1 MKNTLLTVL
10 LVLTVSL
17 VASSQN
23 RDTPDQYATE
33 NGNLTVHPITH
44 GTFAMEWN
52 GLTIYVD
59 PYGGKAGFAGLN
71 APDLVLITDIH
82 GDHLDK
88 NTLAEL
94 DLSKA
99 QLVVP
104 QAVMDMLPDN
114 LKAQATVIANGEAT
128 DMMNINI
135 AAIPMYNLPADAETR
150 HPKGRGNGYVLR
162 MGGKTIYISGD
173 TEDIPEMRA
182 LSNID
187 IAFVCMNLPY
197 TMSID
202 QASSA
207 VNEFKPKVIYPY
219 HYRGTGGLAD
229 VAAFKELVKEDEFG
243 IQVKLK
249 NWYQQN

>member
-1 MKNTLLTVL
+1 MKNTLLTL
-10 LVLTVSL
+10 LLILTVSL
-17 VASSQN
+17 AASSQN
-23 RDTPDQYATE
+23 RDTPDQYATD
-33 NGNLTVHPITH
+33 NGNLIVHPITH

-52 GLTIYVD
+52 GMTIYVD
-59 PYGGKAGFAGLN
+59 PYGGKAGFTGLN
-71 APDLVLITDIH
+71 AADLVLITDIH

-94 DLSKA
+94 ELSKA
-99 QLVVP
+99 TLIVP
-104 QAVMDMLPDN
+104 QAVMDMLSDN
-114 LKAQATVIANGEAT
+114 LKAQARVIGNGEKT
-128 DMMNINI
+128 DLMNISI
-135 AAIPMYNLPADAETR
+135 TAIPMYNLPADEETR
-150 HPKGRGNGYVLR
+150 HPKGRGNGYVLS
-162 MGGKTIYISGD
+162 MGGKRIYISGD

-182 LSNID
+182 LPNID

-229 VAAFKELVKEDEFG
+229 VASFKEMVKEDELG

-249 NWYQQN
+249 NWYPQN

>member
-1 MKNTLLTVL
+1 MKNTLLTL
-10 LVLTVSL
+10 LLILTVSL
-17 VASSQN
+17 AASSQN
-23 RDTPDQYATE
+23 RDTPDQYATD
-33 NGNLTVHPITH
+33 NGNLIVHPITH

-52 GLTIYVD
+52 GSSIYVD
-59 PYGGKAGFAGLN
+59 PYGGKAGFTGLN
-71 APDLVLITDIH
+71 AADLVLITDIH

-94 DLSKA
+94 ELSKA
-99 QLVVP
+99 TLIVP

-114 LKAQATVIANGEAT
+114 LKAQARVIGNGEKT
-128 DMMNINI
+128 DLMNISI
-135 AAIPMYNLPADAETR
+135 TAIPMYNLPADAETR
-150 HPKGRGNGYVLR
+150 HPKGRGNGYVLS
-162 MGGKTIYISGD
+162 MGGKRIYISGD
-173 TEDIPEMRA
+173 TEDIPEMRS
-182 LSNID
+182 LPNID

-229 VAAFKELVKEDEFG
+229 VASFKEMVKEDELG

-249 NWYQQN
+249 NWYPQN

>member
-1 MKNTLLTVL
+1 MKNTLLTLL

-17 VASSQN
+17 VANSQN
-23 RDTPDQYATE
+23 RDTPDQYATDKS
-33 NGNLTVHPITH
+33 NLIVHPITH

-52 GLTIYVD
+52 DLTIYID

-71 APDLVLITDIH
+71 APNIVLITDIH

-99 QLVVP
+99 KLIVP

-114 LKAQATVIANGEAT
+114 LKAQATVIANGEAI
-128 DMMNINI
+128 DIMNINI
-135 AAIPMYNLPADAETR
+135 SAIPMYNFPADAATR
-150 HPKGRGNGYVLR
+150 HPKDRGNGYVLTL
-162 MGGKTIYISGD
+162 GGKTIYISGD

-187 IAFVCMNLPY
+187 IAFLCMNLPF
-197 TMSID
+197 TMDIN

-207 VNEFKPKVIYPY
+207 VNEFKPKIIYPY
-219 HYRGTGGLAD
+219 HYRGSGGFAD
-229 VAAFKELVKEDEFG
+229 LAAFKELVKENELG

-249 NWYQQN
+249 NWYPQN